1 MRYKDFDEPHSWYF
15 NILLNFCMTFLCL
28 GAPYAYL
35 RHINEFFM
43 SGVGRT
49 DTITERWQAFVD
61 ENVVDWTNTNLVVSA
76 CIVCVDSFERV
87 RMFSRNRRQCWLAH
101 PLRC

>member
-15 NILLNFCMTFLCL
+15 NILLNFCMTVLCL

-61 ENVVDWTNTNLVVSA
+61 ENVVDWTNTNLVVST
-76 CIVCVDSFERV
+76 R
-87 RMFSRNRRQCWLAH
+87 L
-101 PLRC
+101 